1 MAPVYAGLC
10 RAAARVYRDSRVLMC
25 YIKDSFYRL
34 LGGR

>member
-1 MAPVYAGLC
+1 MEPVYAGLR
-10 RAAARVYRDSRVLMC
+10 RATARVCCDSRVLMC